1 MPANTDGSKENAM
14 AVAAKTEKAKEY
26 SYLWEGKDK
35 TGKLVKG
42 EMRAPGEASVSAH
55 LRRQGIN
62 VAKVKRLR
70 SSTKP
75 VTDKD
80 ITLFTRQLATMLR
93 SGVPLL
99 QAFDIVG
106 KGHSNPSVA
115 RLLFDIKTDVE
126 TGSSLQQAFRKY
138 PLYFDDLYCNLI
150 GAGEAA
156 GILDSLLD
164 RLATYKE
171 KILAIKSKIKSALF
185 YPISIIVVAFVIT
198 AVIMIF
204 VIPAFKELFSNFGAD
219 LPGPTLMVMA
229 ISDFF
234 VEWWW
239 AIFGGAGGGIYGFLY
254 AWKRS
259 KKMQMIMDRLLL
271 RLPIFG
277 ELIRK
282 ATIARWS
289 RTLSTMFAAGV
300 PLVEAFDS
308 VAGAS
313 GNAVYFDATKY
324 IQREVSTGNSLT
336 VAMQNTEV
344 FPSMVLQMVAI
355 GEEAGSLDAM
365 LSKVAD
371 FYEAEVD
378 DAVEALSSLMEP
390 IIMVVLGTLIGGMV
404 VAMYLPIFKMGQ
416 VV

>member
-1 MPANTDGSKENAM
+1 M
-14 AVAAKTEKAKEY
+14 AVAPKAAKAKEY

-35 TGKLVKG
+35 TGKRVKG

-62 VAKVKRLR
+62 VSKVKKLR
-70 SSTKP
+70 GSTQK
-75 VTDKD
+75 VSEKD
-80 ITLFTRQLATMLR
+80 ISLFTRQLATMMK

-126 TGSSLQQAFRKY
+126 TGSSLQQAFKKY
-138 PLYFDDLYCNLI
+138 PLYFDELYCNLI

-171 KILAIKSKIKSALF
+171 KIQAIKSKIKSALF
-185 YPISIIVVAFVIT
+185 YPVSIIVVAFVIT

-204 VIPAFKELFSNFGAD
+204 VIPAFEELFSSFGAD
-219 LPGPTLMVMA
+219 LPAPTLVVMA
-229 ISDFF
+229 ISKVF
-234 VEWWW
+234 VTYWWL
-239 AIFGGAGGGIYGFLY
+239 IFGGIGGGFYTFFY
-254 AWKRS
+254 FWKRS
-259 KKMQMIMDRLLL
+259 RKMQAVMDRLLL
-271 RLPIFG
+271 KLPIFG

-282 ATIARWS
+282 ASIARWS
-289 RTLSTMFAAGV
+289 RTLATMFAAGV

-308 VAGAS
+308 VAGAA

-324 IQREVSTGNSLT
+324 IQREVTTGNSLT

-404 VAMYLPIFKMGQ
+404 VAMSLPIFKMGQ